1 MTERL
6 LFADSQNRD
15 VTLYPEGNS
24 YILHLTRPLR
34 NVERVDLVS
43 ARVPN
48 TMYNLTDGSNV
59 LTLNGTSNI
68 SLNTG
73 FYSAYTLAAA
83 VTAATSNVPAL
94 NYLAS
99 EGHYLFTNPSSFSIK
114 IRSSELAVMLGM
126 VAGVDLASALASV
139 TDPMYSGL
147 NVLRSSTLVDFSLND
162 YVFLD
167 VDELK
172 TPFHVDTGAI
182 QGTTGTISGSNANR
196 AFAPIIMDVGSACIK
211 NFHENKDYR
220 VSVDYPEPI
229 NSLQRLTVRWIDR
242 DGNLLNFRGW
252 NTNAFVLR
260 VYIRSDPRPTL
271 PPPEPLE
278 EIQIKR
284 IVEAMKVMPPPPP
297 EPKRRF
303 HWWIIVLVLIGAI
316 VAYKTFGGQLGAPG
330 PGPGLPPGPRVAPRL
345 GS

>member
-1 MTERL
+1 M
-6 LFADSQNRD
+6 
-15 VTLYPEGNS
+15 
-24 YILHLTRPLR
+24 
-34 NVERVDLVS
+34 
-43 ARVPN
+43 
-48 TMYNLTDGSNV
+48 
-59 LTLNGTSNI
+59 TLNGTSNI
-68 SLNTG
+68 SLNKG

-94 NYLAS
+94 NYLVS
-99 EGHYLFTNPSSFSIK
+99 EGHYLFANPSSFSIK
-114 IRSSELAVMLGM
+114 IHSSELALMLGM
-126 VAGVDLASALASV
+126 ETGVNLTASLAPT

-147 NVLRSSTLVDFSLND
+147 YVLRSSTLVDFSLND

-167 VDELK
+167 IDELK

-211 NFHENKDYR
+211 NFHENKDYSI
-220 VSVDYPEPI
+220 SVDYPEPI
-229 NSLQRLTVRWIDR
+229 NSLQRLTVHWIDR
-242 DGNLLNFRGW
+242 EGNLLDFRGW

-260 VYIRSDPRPTL
+260 VHLRPDPRPTL

-278 EIQIKR
+278 QIEIKR

-303 HWWIIVLVLIGAI
+303 HWWIIILVIIGAI
-316 VAYKTFGGQLGAPG
+316 VAWKSWPQGGQVG
-330 PGPGLPPGPRVAPRL
+330 PGPGGLRPVPRV